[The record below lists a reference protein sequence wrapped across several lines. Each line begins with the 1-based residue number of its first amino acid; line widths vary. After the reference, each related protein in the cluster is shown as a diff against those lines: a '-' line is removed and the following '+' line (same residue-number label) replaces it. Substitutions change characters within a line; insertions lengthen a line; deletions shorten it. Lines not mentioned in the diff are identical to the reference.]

1 VGLPLSQPGV
11 DYLLYNDTGKS
22 FIDIGAPRVI
32 NVGLAETTMV
42 GMACGL
48 AHEGAKVYCV
58 AHTPHYLRT
67 WEIVRSLLVPR
78 RYNVILLG
86 IGEGVDYASLG
97 HAHQMKWLE
106 MSMLCRAI
114 NLCYIRP
121 YNKDTLQDALET
133 EGPAFLHIPKDAIKE
148 VK

>member
-1 VGLPLSQPGV
+1 MSLPLSQPGV

-86 IGEGVDYASLG
+86 VGADDDYASLG
-97 HAHQMKWLE
+97 HAHQMWMGE
-106 MSMLCRAI
+106 MENYCLGAELDHTCVRFLDSLTHLMS
-114 NLCYIRP
+114 
-121 YNKDTLQDALET
+121 KD
-133 EGPAFLHIPKDAIKE
+133 GPRFIQIPKHVLKE